1 MTFSLSRR
9 AALGGLASL
18 PLAGMAPAFAQPSAP
33 QAPRRGGV
41 LQYATLGLDTSDP
54 HRHTGAIGVQQAFVE
69 GLTSIAA
76 NGSVE
81 PFLAEAFEVSADGKT
96 YTFRIRPGVRF
107 HNGDVLA
114 AADVVANMERV
125 KTKVKGGWLTSAMRQ
140 AESMEAPDERTV
152 VLRLKEPFAP
162 LLNLVSELWI
172 LSPKSPGWEETI
184 TQPIGTGPFTFGTWQ
199 PKVRFQ
205 APAFEGYWQQG
216 RPYLSAVEF
225 DLREVADPGLAL
237 RAGDLHVASV
247 TRDKLRPLQRDAAMK
262 PAPIRDTTWYFASFN
277 NRRPRAPLQDPRVR
291 QAIGHAIDKRA
302 LMTFAAGP
310 DAIVTN
316 QMVIPGNV
324 YFDQATH
331 DADAYAKP
339 DLDRARALLREAGVN
354 PAQHRLEVV
363 SWQSAWPQAVVQM
376 IKKLGFEVN
385 HVPLDDVGAQR
396 RLGQY
401 DWDIALMESGPRADI
416 FLRYVRLTSD
426 GPNPVLWGGIQD
438 EALDGLIDRAV
449 AEPDQTRRVANYL
462 AAWKRIME
470 KDYFYVLGHE
480 QSIIVSRAEV
490 QGWEPGFTWSPH
502 WASGGLAQTWLKA

>member
-1 MTFSLSRR
+1 MTSSLTRR
-9 AALGGLASL
+9 GVLGGFATLSLA
-18 PLAGMAPAFAQPSAP
+18 AGATASAWA

-41 LQYATLGLDTSDP
+41 LRYATLGLDTADP

-69 GLTSIAA
+69 GLTSITAS
-76 NGSVE
+76 GGVE
-81 PFLAEAFEVSADGKT
+81 PFLAEAFEISEDGRR
-96 YTFRIRPGVRF
+96 YDFRIRQGVRF
-107 HNGDVLA
+107 HNGDVLT

-125 KTKVKGGWLTSAMRQ
+125 KTRVRGGWLTSAMRQ
-140 AESMEAPDERTV
+140 AESMTAPDERHV
-152 VLRLKEPFAP
+152 VLQLKEPFAP
-162 LLNLVSELWI
+162 LLSLLSELWI
-172 LSPKSPGWEETI
+172 LSPKSPGWEESI
-184 TQPIGTGPFTFGTWQ
+184 TRPIGTGPFTFGDWQ
-199 PKVRFQ
+199 PKVRFR

-216 RPYLSAVEF
+216 KPYLAAVEF
-225 DLREVADPGLAL
+225 DLREAADPGLAL
-237 RAGDLHVASV
+237 RAGDQHVAAV
-247 TRDKLRPLQRDAAMK
+247 TRDKLRPLLRDAAMR
-262 PAPIRDTTWYFASFN
+262 PAPIRDTTWYFTGFN
-277 NRRPRAPLQDPRVR
+277 NRRPRAPLQDLRVR

-324 YFDQATH
+324 HFDQATH
-331 DADAYAKP
+331 DADAFARP

-385 HVPLDDVGAQR
+385 HVALDDVGAQR

-401 DWDIALMESGPRADI
+401 DWDMSLMESGPRADI

-438 EALDGLIDRAV
+438 ATLDALIARAV
-449 AEPDQTRRVANYL
+449 AEPDQTRRVAHYRE
-462 AAWKRIME
+462 AWKRVIAQ
-470 KDYFYVLGHE
+470 DYFHVLGHE
-480 QSIIVSRAEV
+480 HSVIVSRAEV
-490 QGWEPGFTWSPH
+490 QGWAPGFTWSPH
-502 WASGGLAQTWLKA
+502 WASGGLAQTWLQA